1 MSRRKGFTRDQ
12 RNTYRRLK
20 SLGLS
25 DKAVAQKW
33 GVSAGWLSAVK
44 NKRGRFGT
52 VAKASIT
59 APPRGTTTF
68 DRFSGIDRADDPL
81 QVTFDELEQLAI
93 AGRSPRTRKLARD
106 KLREL
111 ERSGLSVDELRDSV
125 FERPIY
131 WRTYKGKRIKLLLG
145 RTKQEEVQESIR
157 KQLAAKGVFLKKGE
171 YIDYGGYGGM

>member
-1 MSRRKGFTRDQ
+1 
-12 RNTYRRLK
+12 LK

-68 DRFSGIDRADDPL
+68 DRFMGGERSDDPF
-81 QVTFDELEQLAI
+81 QITYDELVELAKS
-93 AGRSPRTRKLARD
+93 GRSPRTRKLARD

-111 ERSGLSVDELRDSV
+111 GETGMTVEEMKREGQV
-125 FERPIY
+125 FERPVY
-131 WRTYKGKRIKLLLG
+131 WRTYKGKRVKLLLG
-145 RTKQEEVQESIR
+145 RTKQEEVQENIR
-157 KQLAAKGVFLKKGE
+157 KQLAAKKVFLKKGE
-171 YIDYGGYGGM
+171 YVDYGGYGGM